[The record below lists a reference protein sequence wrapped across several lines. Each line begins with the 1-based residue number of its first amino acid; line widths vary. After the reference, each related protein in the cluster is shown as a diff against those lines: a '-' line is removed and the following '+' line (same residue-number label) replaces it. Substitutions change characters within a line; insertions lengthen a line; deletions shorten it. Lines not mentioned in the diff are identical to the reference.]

1 MTRDEKI
8 KKRQE
13 RAFKRKG
20 KRIAKDRGYLNTSA
34 LHDRG
39 HSLSWGR
46 RRQHGS
52 VYVCEM
58 GYSDCEARGWCNG
71 DC

>member
-46 RRQHGS
+46 RRQKGT
-52 VYVCEM
+52 VYSCEM